1 MPESVSFPFSPSYE
15 LACDRLIAMCNGDP
29 RSTIKALILAN
40 EYLETELSE
49 LRAKA
54 LNLGAVVRRARA
66 RDDAA

>member
-1 MPESVSFPFSPSYE
+1 MAEPVSFPFSPSYE
-15 LACDRLIAMCNGDP
+15 QACDQLIAMCNGDP

-49 LRAKA
+49 LRTKA
-54 LNLGAVVRRARA
+54 LNLGAAIRRSRE

>member
-1 MPESVSFPFSPSYE
+1 MAKPASFPFSPSYE

-49 LRAKA
+49 LRTKA
-54 LNLGAVVRRARA
+54 VSIGATALRARETGN
-66 RDDAA
+66 AA

>member
-54 LNLGAVVRRARA
+54 LNLGATVRRSRA
-66 RDDAA
+66 RDAAA

>member
-1 MPESVSFPFSPSYE
+1 MPEAVSFPFSPSYE

-54 LNLGAVVRRARA
+54 SSLGAAVRRSRA

>member
-1 MPESVSFPFSPSYE
+1 MPEAVSFPFSPSYE
-15 LACDRLIAMCNGDP
+15 LSCDRLIEMCNGYP

-54 LNLGAVVRRARA
+54 SNLGAIVRRSRS

>member
-54 LNLGAVVRRARA
+54 LNLGAVVRHARA